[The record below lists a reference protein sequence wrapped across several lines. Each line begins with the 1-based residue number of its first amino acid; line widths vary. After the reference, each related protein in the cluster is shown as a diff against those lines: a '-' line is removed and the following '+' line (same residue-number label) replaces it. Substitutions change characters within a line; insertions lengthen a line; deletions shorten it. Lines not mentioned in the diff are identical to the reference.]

1 MTAVPKSKFL
11 SRKMGLFSESAIR
24 EMSHLAAEV
33 GAVNLAQGA
42 PDFPAPTSVKQ
53 AATAAIQDDLNQYET
68 TTGSQLLREAIAE
81 KVQKFNGFSADAD
94 DEITIT
100 CGSTEAITAAMI
112 AFTDP
117 GDRVLVPEP
126 FYESYLPATILS
138 GASVIHCR
146 LREPDYALAE
156 EDLKEAFSERPK
168 VILLNTPNNPTGRV
182 LTRKELGLVADLC
195 EDYDAIAI
203 TDEIYEH
210 IVYDGKHHVSL
221 ASIGDMHERT
231 VTVSSLSKTFSVTGW
246 RIGYAVAPKSLT
258 WGLRT
263 VRDYLT
269 VCAPTPLQRAAVT
282 ALGLPESYYRD
293 LAATYDRKRLFMLE
307 SLEELGFSCFRPQ
320 GAYYILADFGGMS
333 RLDDFEFARHLT
345 LEVGVAAVPA
355 SSFYANRGAGGSKL
369 RFTFTKKDATL
380 KEAVRR
386 MRKNL

>member
-53 AATAAIQDDLNQYET
+53 AATAAIQDDLNQYKT

-146 LREPDYALAE
+146 LREPDYALA
-156 EDLKEAFSERPK
+156 
-168 VILLNTPNNPTGRV
+168 
-182 LTRKELGLVADLC
+182 
-195 EDYDAIAI
+195 
-203 TDEIYEH
+203 
-210 IVYDGKHHVSL
+210 
-221 ASIGDMHERT
+221 
-231 VTVSSLSKTFSVTGW
+231 
-246 RIGYAVAPKSLT
+246 
-258 WGLRT
+258 
-263 VRDYLT
+263 
-269 VCAPTPLQRAAVT
+269 
-282 ALGLPESYYRD
+282 
-293 LAATYDRKRLFMLE
+293 
-307 SLEELGFSCFRPQ
+307 
-320 GAYYILADFGGMS
+320 
-333 RLDDFEFARHLT
+333 
-345 LEVGVAAVPA
+345 
-355 SSFYANRGAGGSKL
+355 
-369 RFTFTKKDATL
+369 
-380 KEAVRR
+380 
-386 MRKNL
+386 